1 LKQNF
6 KKESLLQIATQF
18 NLLSHLQNG
27 NKETKIVRV
36 AHIQIGIRKEK
47 HNQGDLLQPSLLQP
61 SLKKINRERE
71 REMLLPLVQI
81 ATTFQEK
88 AVSQNRNK
96 FSPPLSSLKSQQ
108 KNKNNY
114 NCSTKQK
121 TVKDAHTRNK
131 SCLPRQHLSHRFC
144 PLKEQNISH
153 NFV

>member
-71 REMLLPLVQI
+71 RDAPP
-81 ATTFQEK
+81 
-88 AVSQNRNK
+88 SCPNCNK
-96 FSPPLSSLKSQQ
+96 ISRESRFSKS
-108 KNKNNY
+108 
-114 NCSTKQK
+114 
-121 TVKDAHTRNK
+121 
-131 SCLPRQHLSHRFC
+131 
-144 PLKEQNISH
+144 
-153 NFV
+153 